1 MVAKFVHLHV
11 HSEYSLLDGAGRI
24 KDLVKRA
31 CELEMPA
38 IALTD
43 HGVMYGIVE
52 FYEAC
57 TEAGIKP
64 ILGAEIYYTTKSR
77 FDRGSRQ
84 HAEAHHLLLLCEN
97 ETGYRNLIKIVSKAH
112 LEGFYYKPRADKE
125 LLAEYH
131 EGLIAT
137 SACLASPICRAILR
151 DDMAAAER
159 MACEFRE
166 IFGPDNF
173 FLELQDH
180 GIPEQRKVNE
190 ALIAMSKKLGI
201 PLIVTN
207 DVHYV
212 RAEDWQAQDV
222 LLAINTGA
230 KSVEDEDRFR
240 FKSHEFY
247 LKSAEEMAALFP
259 DNLDALARTVEI
271 AERCNCQLQL
281 GEPKMP
287 YYEVPG
293 GLTPEEF
300 LRKLCYERLP
310 LRYPEPSEEVKRRLE
325 YELQVICQKGYAG
338 YFLIVWDIVHYA
350 KSQGILVGPGRGSAA
365 GCLVS
370 YVLGITN
377 IDPLKYGLMFERF
390 LNPERQSSPDI
401 DLDFPDNRRDE
412 IIAYVRRKYGEDHVA
427 QIVTFGTLQARAAV
441 RDSGRVLKIDP
452 ALVDRVAK
460 LIPMKMSLEEAL
472 EFSLELRQLYET
484 DEQIRRWLDTAKAIE
499 GLARHASTHPCGVV
513 IGSQPLI
520 ELVPL
525 QRGHDGGVITQYD
538 GPSAE
543 KVGLVKMDFLGLR
556 NSTII
561 GRTVELVKETEGV
574 EIDLNNLPLDDPKT
588 YAMLS
593 EGHTV
598 GVFQMEKTGWRK
610 LLRELKPDRFEH
622 LVPLVALY
630 RPGPME
636 DIPKFIDGRHGKPIE
651 YLHPRLE
658 PILKETFGIMLYQE
672 QVMRI
677 AHELAGFT
685 MPQAEI
691 LMRAMA
697 KKKADLMEQM
707 KPLFIEGCVKNGIS
721 EEDARRIFERMEA
734 FANYAFNKCLPKDAE
749 LIDYETGAIVTVG
762 ELYRKQKLI
771 GTVTLKSD
779 WKLGRGQIVSVFSNG
794 IRPVY
799 EIVTR
804 TGRRV
809 KATAN
814 HPFLTPEGWKL
825 LGELKVGDQ
834 VAVAR
839 QIPYIPSK
847 RWEEHQLV
855 VLGYLLSDGNLCH
868 PTSVY
873 FCTTDPEVLEDYA
886 QALQKFTNTF
896 ARCTFRE
903 KEREWEVYARRE
915 NRNLESGIMT
925 WLRQLRVLGLKANQK
940 RLPDE
945 VFQLPIEQ
953 IATLLAKMWVG
964 DGSIVPDQW
973 LVYYSTS
980 SEQLARQVQHLLLR
994 LGIVATVCEKQFR
1007 YRGSIQK
1014 GWTVHVTGTEN
1025 LQRFCH
1031 LMGKHFVGQMKKAA
1045 EELMLRLQKADFGGC
1060 TKGEV
1065 SYRAAASVIRTIAT
1079 RKGMSLKDLAR
1090 RAGISERTIYNAA
1103 KKKWLRRRTLSAV
1116 AEELDEPV
1124 IRRWAE
1130 NDIFWDEVKSIR
1142 YVGDEEVF
1150 DLTVHETH
1158 NFVANDFIVHN
1169 SHSAAYALVAYQTA
1183 YLKANYPVQ
1192 YMAAFLS
1199 ANRSFREKVITGIEE
1214 CRRMKIP
1221 VLPPDINLSSYDFT
1235 IEEINGQRAIRF
1247 GLGAIKNVGDN
1258 AVEAI
1263 LQVRKEGGPFADIA
1277 DFLRRVRPHRTITRA
1292 VVESLIKVGAFDSLH
1307 PNRNQL
1313 LQALEMLWEQA
1324 GKSAQPAAGQASLF
1338 GSDATVKSTSALLLP
1353 DVPDV
1358 SIKEKLEWERE
1369 LLGVF
1374 LSANPLQAGYKVVA
1388 NRITHSLDELMEVT
1402 PGALVRVWGMVVHL
1416 RPTIDRQNRPLLFA
1430 KLQDHSGAEVELV
1443 LSGDNYHAF
1452 AHLFDKDALVYVEG
1466 IVRHEEPYRP
1476 NGNEEEEGEEETQ
1489 LIVRIS
1495 PRYVERFTL
1504 DDVPATSKPV
1514 NGANSGVSP
1523 SPIQPK
1529 TLTPKP
1535 FTPTVDSKA
1544 SVPAPSAEGVRTTG
1558 IKLRLVL
1565 PPKLR
1570 EDEAQRLKDL
1580 LTRNQGEVTVE
1591 VVIRNGAEVKRKQL
1605 PVKVKLSREFYEQLT
1620 NLLGKDAVQIIR

>member
-1 MVAKFVHLHV
+1 MVAQFVHLHV

-24 KDLVKRA
+24 KDLVKQA
-31 CELEMPA
+31 CEFEMPA
-38 IALTD
+38 LALTD
-43 HGVMYGIVE
+43 HGVMYGVVE

-57 TEAGIKP
+57 VEAGIKP
-64 ILGAEIYYTTKSR
+64 IIGAEIYYTTKSR

-84 HAEAHHLLLLCEN
+84 HAEANHLLLLCEN

-125 LLAEYH
+125 LLAEYS

-151 DDMAAAER
+151 DDISTAER
-159 MACEFRE
+159 LACEFRE

-180 GIPEQRKVNE
+180 GIPEQKKVNE
-190 ALIAMSKKLGI
+190 AMIAMSKKLGI

-212 RAEDWQAQDV
+212 RPEDWRAQDV

-230 KSVEDEDRFR
+230 KSVEEEDRFR

-247 LKSAEEMAALFP
+247 LKSPEEMRALFP
-259 DNLDALARTVEI
+259 DHLDALARTVEI

-287 YYEVPG
+287 RYEVPG
-293 GLTPEEF
+293 GLSPEEF

-310 LRYPEPSEEVKRRLE
+310 LRYPDPSGEVKRRLE

-365 GCLVS
+365 GCMVS
-370 YVLGITN
+370 YILGITN

-441 RDSGRVLKIDP
+441 RDSGRVLKIEP
-452 ALVDRVAK
+452 TLVDRVAK

-472 EFSLELRQLYET
+472 EYSLELRQLYET
-484 DEQIRRWLDTAKAIE
+484 DEQVRQWLDTAKAIE

-525 QRGHDGGVITQYD
+525 QRGHDGGIITQYD

-561 GRTVELVKETEGV
+561 GRTVELVKETDGI

-598 GVFQMEKTGWRK
+598 GVFQMEKSGWRK
-610 LLRELKPDRFEH
+610 LLRELKPDKFDH

-630 RPGPME
+630 RPGPMD

-658 PILKETFGIMLYQE
+658 PILKETFGVMLYQE

-691 LMRAMA
+691 LMRAMG

-707 KPLFIEGCVKNGIS
+707 KPLFIEGCVKNGILK
-721 EEDARRIFERMEA
+721 EDAIRIFERMEA
-734 FANYAFNKCLPKDAE
+734 FANYAFNK
-749 LIDYETGAIVTVG
+749 
-762 ELYRKQKLI
+762 
-771 GTVTLKSD
+771 
-779 WKLGRGQIVSVFSNG
+779 
-794 IRPVY
+794 
-799 EIVTR
+799 
-804 TGRRV
+804 
-809 KATAN
+809 
-814 HPFLTPEGWKL
+814 
-825 LGELKVGDQ
+825 
-834 VAVAR
+834 
-839 QIPYIPSK
+839 
-847 RWEEHQLV
+847 
-855 VLGYLLSDGNLCH
+855 
-868 PTSVY
+868 
-873 FCTTDPEVLEDYA
+873 
-886 QALQKFTNTF
+886 
-896 ARCTFRE
+896 
-903 KEREWEVYARRE
+903 
-915 NRNLESGIMT
+915 
-925 WLRQLRVLGLKANQK
+925 
-940 RLPDE
+940 
-945 VFQLPIEQ
+945 
-953 IATLLAKMWVG
+953 
-964 DGSIVPDQW
+964 
-973 LVYYSTS
+973 
-980 SEQLARQVQHLLLR
+980 
-994 LGIVATVCEKQFR
+994 
-1007 YRGSIQK
+1007 
-1014 GWTVHVTGTEN
+1014 
-1025 LQRFCH
+1025 
-1031 LMGKHFVGQMKKAA
+1031 
-1045 EELMLRLQKADFGGC
+1045 
-1060 TKGEV
+1060 
-1065 SYRAAASVIRTIAT
+1065 
-1079 RKGMSLKDLAR
+1079 
-1090 RAGISERTIYNAA
+1090 
-1103 KKKWLRRRTLSAV
+1103 
-1116 AEELDEPV
+1116 
-1124 IRRWAE
+1124 
-1130 NDIFWDEVKSIR
+1130 
-1142 YVGDEEVF
+1142 
-1150 DLTVHETH
+1150 
-1158 NFVANDFIVHN
+1158 

-1192 YMAAFLS
+1192 YMTAFLS
-1199 ANRSFREKVITGIEE
+1199 ANKSFREKVIVGIEE

-1235 IEEINGQRAIRF
+1235 IEELNGQRAIRF

-1258 AVEAI
+1258 AIEAI
-1263 LQVRKEGGPFADIA
+1263 LKSREQGGPFTDIA
-1277 DFLRRVRPHRTITRA
+1277 DFLRRVRPHRTVTRA

-1313 LQALEMLWEQA
+1313 LQALEFLWEQA
-1324 GKSAQPAAGQASLF
+1324 GKSAMPASGQANLF
-1338 GSDATVKSTSALLLP
+1338 GNDESLKGTLTLLLP

-1358 SIKEKLEWERE
+1358 SVKEKLKWERE

-1374 LSANPLQAGYKVVA
+1374 LSANPLQAGYKIVA
-1388 NRITHSLDELMEVT
+1388 HRITHSLDELADVT
-1402 PGALVRVWGMVVHL
+1402 PGAFVKIWGMVVNL
-1416 RPTIDRQNRPLLFA
+1416 RPTVDRQNRPLLFA
-1430 KLQDHSGAEVELV
+1430 KLQDHSGAEVEVV
-1443 LSGDNYHAF
+1443 LSGDTYHSF
-1452 AHLFDKDALVYVEG
+1452 AHKFEKDALIYIEG
-1466 IVRHEEPYRP
+1466 VVRHEEPYRP
-1476 NGNEEEEGEEETQ
+1476 NGNGDEEGEEEQ
-1489 LIVRIS
+1489 IVVRVI
-1495 PRYVERFTL
+1495 PRYVDRFSL
-1504 DDVPATSKPV
+1504 DDAPKFSRPV
-1514 NGANSGVSP
+1514 NGASLGQTPIPTQTKPTVASTVS
-1523 SPIQPK
+1523 K
-1529 TLTPKP
+1529 TLASTVPSSERVA
-1535 FTPTVDSKA
+1535 PT
-1544 SVPAPSAEGVRTTG
+1544 
-1558 IKLRLVL
+1558 KLRLLL
-1565 PPKLR
+1565 PPKLP
-1570 EDEAQRLKDL
+1570 EKKAQMLKDL
-1580 LTRNQGEVTVE
+1580 LTSSPGDAVVE
-1591 VVIRNGAEVKRKQL
+1591 VVIQNGANTKVKQL
-1605 PVKVKLSREFYEQLT
+1605 PVKVKLSREFYQKLVS
-1620 NLLGKDAVQIIR
+1620 LLGKEAVHITR

>member
-1 MVAKFVHLHV
+1 MVAEFVHLHV

-38 IALTD
+38 LALTD

-77 FDRGSRQ
+77 YDRGSRQ

-97 ETGYRNLIKIVSKAH
+97 EVGYYNLIKIVSKAH

-131 EGLIAT
+131 EGLIAA

-151 DDMAAAER
+151 DDVATAER
-159 MACEFRE
+159 LACEFRE

-180 GIPEQRKVNE
+180 GIPEQKKVNE

-230 KSVEDEDRFR
+230 KSVEEEDRFR

-247 LKSAEEMAALFP
+247 MKSADEMKALFP
-259 DNLDALARTVEI
+259 DQIDAIRRTVEI

-287 YYEVPG
+287 HYEVPG
-293 GLTPEEF
+293 GLTPEKF

-310 LRYPEPSEEVKRRLE
+310 LRYPDASDDVKRRLD
-325 YELQVICQKGYAG
+325 YELEVICQKGYAG

-350 KSQGILVGPGRGSAA
+350 RSRGILVGPGRGSAA
-365 GCLVS
+365 GCMVS
-370 YVLGITN
+370 YILGITN

-412 IIAYVRRKYGEDHVA
+412 IIDYVRRKYGEDHVA

-452 ALVDRVAK
+452 NLVDRVAK

-472 EFSLELRQLYET
+472 EYSLELRQLYET
-484 DEQIRRWLDTAKAIE
+484 DEQVRRWLDTAKAIE

-513 IGSQPLI
+513 IGSRPLI

-525 QRGHDGGVITQYD
+525 QRGHDGGIITQYD

-561 GRTVELVKETEGV
+561 GRTVELVKETDGV

-598 GVFQMEKTGWRK
+598 GVFQMEKVGWRK

-658 PILKETFGIMLYQE
+658 PILKETFGVMLYQE

-697 KKKADLMEQM
+697 KKKADLMEKM
-707 KPLFIEGCVKNGIS
+707 KPLFIEGCVRNGIS
-721 EEDARRIFERMEA
+721 EEDAKRIFERMEA
-734 FANYAFNKCLPKDAE
+734 FANYAFNK
-749 LIDYETGAIVTVG
+749 
-762 ELYRKQKLI
+762 
-771 GTVTLKSD
+771 
-779 WKLGRGQIVSVFSNG
+779 
-794 IRPVY
+794 
-799 EIVTR
+799 
-804 TGRRV
+804 
-809 KATAN
+809 
-814 HPFLTPEGWKL
+814 
-825 LGELKVGDQ
+825 
-834 VAVAR
+834 
-839 QIPYIPSK
+839 
-847 RWEEHQLV
+847 
-855 VLGYLLSDGNLCH
+855 
-868 PTSVY
+868 
-873 FCTTDPEVLEDYA
+873 
-886 QALQKFTNTF
+886 
-896 ARCTFRE
+896 
-903 KEREWEVYARRE
+903 
-915 NRNLESGIMT
+915 
-925 WLRQLRVLGLKANQK
+925 
-940 RLPDE
+940 
-945 VFQLPIEQ
+945 
-953 IATLLAKMWVG
+953 
-964 DGSIVPDQW
+964 
-973 LVYYSTS
+973 
-980 SEQLARQVQHLLLR
+980 
-994 LGIVATVCEKQFR
+994 
-1007 YRGSIQK
+1007 
-1014 GWTVHVTGTEN
+1014 
-1025 LQRFCH
+1025 
-1031 LMGKHFVGQMKKAA
+1031 
-1045 EELMLRLQKADFGGC
+1045 
-1060 TKGEV
+1060 
-1065 SYRAAASVIRTIAT
+1065 
-1079 RKGMSLKDLAR
+1079 
-1090 RAGISERTIYNAA
+1090 
-1103 KKKWLRRRTLSAV
+1103 
-1116 AEELDEPV
+1116 
-1124 IRRWAE
+1124 
-1130 NDIFWDEVKSIR
+1130 
-1142 YVGDEEVF
+1142 
-1150 DLTVHETH
+1150 
-1158 NFVANDFIVHN
+1158 

-1183 YLKANYPVQ
+1183 YLKANFPVQ

-1199 ANRSFREKVITGIEE
+1199 ANRAFREKVVVGIEE
-1214 CRRMKIP
+1214 CRRLKILI
-1221 VLPPDINLSSYDFT
+1221 LPPDINLSSYDFT
-1235 IEEINGQRAIRF
+1235 IEEHNGQRAIRF

-1263 LQVRKEGGPFADIA
+1263 LRAREQGGPFKDIA
-1277 DFLRRVRPHRTITRA
+1277 DFLRRVRSHRTVTRA

-1313 LQALEMLWEQA
+1313 LQALETLWEQA
-1324 GKSAQPAAGQASLF
+1324 GKSALPAEGQVTLF
-1338 GSDATVKSTSALLLP
+1338 GGEEEVPSAAAVLLP

-1358 SIKEKLEWERE
+1358 SFREKLEWERE

-1374 LSANPLQAGYKVVA
+1374 LSANPLQAGYKIIA
-1388 NRITHSLDELMEVT
+1388 PYITHGLDELTEIT
-1402 PGALVRVWGMVVHL
+1402 PGAFVRVWGMVVHM
-1416 RPTIDRQNRPLLFA
+1416 RPTVDRQNRPLLFA
-1430 KLQDHSGAEVELV
+1430 KIQDHTGAEAELV
-1443 LSGDNYHAF
+1443 LSGESYQAF
-1452 AHLFDKDALVYVEG
+1452 AHLFERDALVYVEG
-1466 IVRHEEPYRP
+1466 TVRLEEVYRH
-1476 NGNEEEEGEEETQ
+1476 NGDGKDYDEEDEEAQ
-1489 LIVRIS
+1489 LVVRIA
-1495 PRYVERFTL
+1495 PRRVERFSL
-1504 DDVPATSKPV
+1504 DDAPKTIKPV
-1514 NGANSGVSP
+1514 NGFGQPLSQPQPQAVPSNEWMGKSP
-1523 SPIQPK
+1523 QPSK
-1529 TLTPKP
+1529 VA
-1535 FTPTVDSKA
+1535 TVEQAKS
-1544 SVPAPSAEGVRTTG
+1544 T
-1558 IKLRLVL
+1558 KLQLLL
-1565 PPKLR
+1565 PPKLP
-1570 EDEAQRLKDL
+1570 EETAQRLKEL
-1580 LTRNQGEVTVE
+1580 LSSSPGDTVVE
-1591 VVIRNGAEVKRKQL
+1591 VVIQNGATAKPRQL
-1605 PVKVKLSREFYEQLT
+1605 SVRVKLSREFYQQLVS
-1620 NLLGKDAVQIIR
+1620 LLGKNAVRVVR

>member
-24 KDLVKRA
+24 KDLVKKA
-31 CELEMPA
+31 CELDMPA

-180 GIPEQRKVNE
+180 GIPEQKKVNE
-190 ALIAMSKKLGI
+190 VLIAMSKKLGI

-230 KSVEDEDRFR
+230 KSIEDEDRFR

-259 DNLDALARTVEI
+259 DNLDALVRTVEI

-452 ALVDRVAK
+452 SLVDRVAK

-472 EFSLELRQLYET
+472 EYSLELRQLYET

-658 PILKETFGIMLYQE
+658 PILKETFGVMLYQE

-734 FANYAFNKCLPKDAE
+734 FANYAFNK
-749 LIDYETGAIVTVG
+749 
-762 ELYRKQKLI
+762 
-771 GTVTLKSD
+771 
-779 WKLGRGQIVSVFSNG
+779 
-794 IRPVY
+794 
-799 EIVTR
+799 
-804 TGRRV
+804 
-809 KATAN
+809 
-814 HPFLTPEGWKL
+814 
-825 LGELKVGDQ
+825 
-834 VAVAR
+834 
-839 QIPYIPSK
+839 
-847 RWEEHQLV
+847 
-855 VLGYLLSDGNLCH
+855 
-868 PTSVY
+868 
-873 FCTTDPEVLEDYA
+873 
-886 QALQKFTNTF
+886 
-896 ARCTFRE
+896 
-903 KEREWEVYARRE
+903 
-915 NRNLESGIMT
+915 
-925 WLRQLRVLGLKANQK
+925 
-940 RLPDE
+940 
-945 VFQLPIEQ
+945 
-953 IATLLAKMWVG
+953 
-964 DGSIVPDQW
+964 
-973 LVYYSTS
+973 
-980 SEQLARQVQHLLLR
+980 
-994 LGIVATVCEKQFR
+994 
-1007 YRGSIQK
+1007 
-1014 GWTVHVTGTEN
+1014 
-1025 LQRFCH
+1025 
-1031 LMGKHFVGQMKKAA
+1031 
-1045 EELMLRLQKADFGGC
+1045 
-1060 TKGEV
+1060 
-1065 SYRAAASVIRTIAT
+1065 
-1079 RKGMSLKDLAR
+1079 
-1090 RAGISERTIYNAA
+1090 
-1103 KKKWLRRRTLSAV
+1103 
-1116 AEELDEPV
+1116 
-1124 IRRWAE
+1124 
-1130 NDIFWDEVKSIR
+1130 
-1142 YVGDEEVF
+1142 
-1150 DLTVHETH
+1150 
-1158 NFVANDFIVHN
+1158 

-1192 YMAAFLS
+1192 YMASFLS
-1199 ANRSFREKVITGIEE
+1199 ANRSFREKVIVGIEE

-1263 LQVRKEGGPFADIA
+1263 LQVRKEGGPFTDIA
-1277 DFLRRVRPHRTITRA
+1277 DFLRRVRPHRSVTRA

-1338 GSDATVKSTSALLLP
+1338 GSEATIKSTSALLLP

-1402 PGALVRVWGMVVHL
+1402 SGALVRVWGMVVHL

-1452 AHLFDKDALVYVEG
+1452 AHLFEKDALVYVEG

-1504 DDVPATSKPV
+1504 DDVPAVSKPI
-1514 NGANSGVSP
+1514 NGANGGISP
-1523 SPIQPK
+1523 SPTQPK
-1529 TLTPKP
+1529 TLTTKP
-1535 FTPTVDSKA
+1535 FTSAVDSKA
-1544 SVPAPSAEGVRTTG
+1544 SVPAPSAEGIPTTG

-1565 PPKLR
+1565 PPKLK

-1580 LTRNQGEVTVE
+1580 LTCNQGEVTVE
-1591 VVIRNGAEVKRKQL
+1591 VIIRNGAEVKRKQL